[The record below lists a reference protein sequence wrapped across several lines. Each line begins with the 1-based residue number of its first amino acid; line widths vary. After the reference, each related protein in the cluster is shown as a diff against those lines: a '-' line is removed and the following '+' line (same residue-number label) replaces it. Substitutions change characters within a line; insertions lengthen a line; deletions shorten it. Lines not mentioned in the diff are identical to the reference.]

1 MSTSSHRRSVGFLE
15 VEGRRWSC
23 FLITTRTGMS
33 LWRGHFAFR
42 PCGAGEDAPSSGEN
56 GDAPPSSDGDGT
68 PVVVQGW
75 LLPVEG
81 EICTA
86 EIFVEE
92 SEGEIERKARSMG
105 RPLLKGLL
113 SSALHVRKRAP
124 GALGEPIRDL
134 LAERRAGEDDPRLA
148 SRYAS
153 YRLDQLAHLISLTEP
168 ADFDELVTR
177 ILSDARVDFSTR
189 DRTQLAMLVVERLE
203 ALLPL
208 PPFEIWVL
216 DYLADPAVYH
226 LYAHRLHRLGVLDD

>member
-1 MSTSSHRRSVGFLE
+1 MGFLDW
-15 VEGRRWSC
+15 EGRRWSC
-23 FLITTRTGMS
+23 FLITTRTGIS
-33 LWRGHFAFR
+33 VWRGHFAFR
-42 PCGAGEDAPSSGEN
+42 PCAVEDGSSAPTPDPSGAGAP
-56 GDAPPSSDGDGT
+56 DD
-68 PVVVQGW
+68 PVTIPVQGW

-92 SEGEIERKARSMG
+92 SEGEIDRKARSMG
-105 RPLLKGLL
+105 RPLLTGLL

-124 GALGEPIRDL
+124 GALGEPIREL
-134 LAERRAGEDDPRLA
+134 LAGRRTGEDDPRLA

-153 YRLDQLAHLISLTEP
+153 YRLDQLAHLISLME
-168 ADFDELVTR
+168 ASHFDELVNR

-189 DRTQLAMLVVERLE
+189 DRTQLALLVVERLE
-203 ALLPL
+203 GLLPL
-208 PPFEIWVL
+208 PPFEVWVL

>member
-1 MSTSSHRRSVGFLE
+1 MSSSSHRRSVGFLE

-42 PCGAGEDAPSSGEN
+42 PCGAVPEAAAPHGGD
-56 GDAPPSSDGDGT
+56 GDAALEGGGAP
-68 PVVVQGW
+68 PVVPGW

-81 EICTA
+81 EVCTA

-105 RPLLKGLL
+105 RPLLAGLL

-124 GALGEPIRDL
+124 GALGEPIREL
-134 LAERRAGEDDPRLA
+134 LAERRGGEDDPRLA

-168 ADFDELVTR
+168 DHFDALVTR
-177 ILSDARVDFSTR
+177 ILSEARVDFSTR
-189 DRTQLAMLVVERLE
+189 DRTQLALLVVERLE

-208 PPFEIWVL
+208 PPFEVWVL

>member
-1 MSTSSHRRSVGFLE
+1 MS
-15 VEGRRWSC
+15 
-23 FLITTRTGMS
+23 I
-33 LWRGHFAFR
+33 WRGHFAFR
-42 PCGAGEDAPSSGEN
+42 PCDADEDATPT
-56 GDAPPSSDGDGT
+56 GDGGNGRSST
-68 PVVVQGW
+68 EGDDASRVIPGW
-75 LLPVEG
+75 LLPGEG

-105 RPLLKGLL
+105 RPLLTGLL

-124 GALGEPIRDL
+124 GVLGEPIRDL
-134 LAERRAGEDDPRLA
+134 LAARRAGEDDPRLA

-168 ADFDELVTR
+168 SHFDELVTR
-177 ILSDARVDFSTR
+177 ILSQARVDFSTR

-208 PPFEIWVL
+208 PPFEVWVL
-216 DYLADPAVYH
+216 DYLEDPAVYH